1 MHTLPRRLFA
11 TTAIAAL
18 LAAGCGGDDDPAVDA
33 APTDQVE
40 GTAAEPAGI
49 RVVSAQDAAGIQSD
63 PPGDLVILD
72 VRTLE
77 EFQEGHLE
85 GAEMLDFYAA
95 DFADRLDELDKDVPY
110 LLYCR
115 SGNRSGQA
123 RALMEQLGFTDVAD
137 VDGGV
142 IAWTEAG
149 LELVNP

>member
-1 MHTLPRRLFA
+1 MHHLPRRLLA
-11 TTAIAAL
+11 SIAIAAL
-18 LAAGCGGDDDPAVDA
+18 VAAGCGGDEGDTAGA
-33 APTDQVE
+33 APADQVE
-40 GTAAEPAGI
+40 GTETAAAGI
-49 RVVSAQDAAGIQSD
+49 RVVSAQDAADIQANS
-63 PPGDLVILD
+63 PADLVILD

-85 GAEMLDFYAA
+85 GAEMIDFYAA
-95 DFADRLDELDKDVPY
+95 DFADRLDDLDKDVPY

-123 RALMEQLGFTDVAD
+123 RALMEELGFTDVAD

-149 LELVNP
+149 LALVNP